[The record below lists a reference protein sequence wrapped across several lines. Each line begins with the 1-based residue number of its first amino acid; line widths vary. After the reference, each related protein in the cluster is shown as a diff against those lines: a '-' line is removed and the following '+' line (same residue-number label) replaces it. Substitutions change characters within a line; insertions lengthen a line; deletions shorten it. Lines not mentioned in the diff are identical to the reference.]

1 MTMKGRWNDK
11 VKKVVVVVKVT
22 VMASLTGSAMAY
34 ERMGGNE

>member
-11 VKKVVVVVKVT
+11 VKKVVVVKVT